1 MNLRSGTTT
10 QKFVRKTKTKKGHV
24 ANECTMAGSDM
35 EKNLKSML
43 TEFKDDISKQIGGLR
58 ADVGKMTTE
67 MIQMREELKGIR
79 SDLREVQDNVKE
91 AEQRIN
97 NLEEREDATT
107 VLLKKLVK
115 EQKEMSE
122 KIEYLENKSR
132 QNNIRVYGI
141 QEGLEANDIIG
152 FVTTLLTEKL
162 DTPLDMIQIVAA
174 HRSSAQRPARDAAPR
189 SMVVRFMQWNTR
201 QRVLQAA
208 WSKKEIRIGET
219 RIYFSQDFP
228 SKIQKERSRY
238 FQLRKVLKERNV
250 KSHITYPSKLR
261 VFMDGNAVTYS
272 TLEEADSDLR
282 SKGILQSG
290 DETEPQSRRINVR

>member
-1 MNLRSGTTT
+1 MGFKEIVL
-10 QKFVRKTKTKKGHV
+10 
-24 ANECTMAGSDM
+24 
-35 EKNLKSML
+35 L
-43 TEFKDDISKQIGGLR
+43 TFKDDISKQIGGLSE
-58 ADVGKMTTE
+58 DVGKMTTE

-79 SDLREVQDNVKE
+79 CDLREAQDNVKE

-97 NLEEREDATT
+97 KLEEREDATT

-132 QNNIRVYGI
+132 QNNIRIYGI
-141 QEGLEANDIIG
+141 QEGLETNDIIG
-152 FVTTLLTEKL
+152 FVTTLLIEKL
-162 DTPLDMIQIVAA
+162 DISPDTIQIVAA
-174 HRSSAQRPARDAAPR
+174 HRSLAQR
-189 SMVVRFMQWNTR
+189 QLNTR

-208 WSKKEIRIGET
+208 WSKKEIRIGES

-238 FQLRKVLKERNV
+238 SQLRKVLKGTNV

-261 VFMDGNAVTYS
+261 VFIDGNAVTYG
-272 TLEEADSDLR
+272 TLEEAESDLR

-290 DETEPQSRRINVR
+290 DETEPQPRQATGRRTHTDQE